1 MAVWEIDGGRR
12 DRMVQVRFYIEKH
25 KTSVDADGVEK

>member
-12 DRMVQVRFYIEKH
+12 YRMVQVRFYIKKH
-25 KTSVDADGVEK
+25 RLKEC